1 VADVEDRLSLL
12 LPVLLFPRSLPFV
25 LSIVLASLLILD
37 PYHGLDF
44 LLAEHASD
52 EFIFLKNE

>member
-1 VADVEDRLSLL
+1 MADVEDWLSLL
-12 LPVLLFPRSLPFV
+12 LPVLPLPRSFSFV
-25 LSIVLASLLILD
+25 FSIVLASLLILD

-44 LLAEHASD
+44 LIAEHASD